1 MKTSALTVAARTQ
14 ILSTCPLFAGIP
26 AADRALLAEMME
38 TERLRA
44 GEILFEASDPSD
56 RVYVVSEGRLVV
68 CLPNESQPVRTL
80 GPGDIIG
87 EYGMF
92 LNCGHSATI
101 RAETD
106 AALVSLDYTR
116 FRSFLLRFPEAA
128 LVLLQTTVERLVAAE
143 SRARSSSHT

>member
-1 MKTSALTVAARTQ
+1 MKTTALTVAARTRT
-14 ILSTCPLFAGIP
+14 LSTCPLFAGIP
-26 AADRALLAEMME
+26 PADRALLAEMME

-44 GEILFEASDPSD
+44 GETLFQAGDPSD
-56 RVYVVSEGRLVV
+56 RVYVVGEGRLAVF
-68 CLPNESQPVRTL
+68 LPDETQPVRTL

-92 LNCGHSATI
+92 LNRGRSATLK
-101 RAETD
+101 AETD

-128 LVLLQTTVERLVAAE
+128 LVLLRTAVERLVAAE
-143 SRARSSSHT
+143 TRARGSAQT